1 MKITRA
7 ELTHFRSYE
16 GCEIVPCE
24 GVNVLLGDNG
34 QGKTNVLEALY
45 LCCTGR
51 SHRTRQDRELIRWG
65 ADFASVKVDALRRY
79 VTEHFYTCTPE
90 ILMSFAAL
98 YGGGGRFT
106 ENIDRRGGEGTAAFA
121 ARAIEAYCGRGI
133 RE

>member
-7 ELTHFRSYE
+7 QLNGFRSYE
-16 GCEIVPCE
+16 TCVLAPCE

-65 ADFASVKVDALRRY
+65 ADFASVKAEAERRDGSHQVEIILPALGRRKLK
-79 VTEHFYTCTPE
+79 
-90 ILMSFAAL
+90 IA
-98 YGGGGRFT
+98 GQ
-106 ENIDRRGGEGTAAFA
+106 
-121 ARAIEAYCGRGI
+121 EASNSG
-133 RE
+133 

>member
-65 ADFASVKVDALRRY
+65 ADFAAVRVEALRRDG
-79 VTEHFYTCTPE
+79 THPCPRWGGAK
-90 ILMSFAAL
+90 SRCRGRRSAAP
-98 YGGGGRFT
+98 
-106 ENIDRRGGEGTAAFA
+106 AS
-121 ARAIEAYCGRGI
+121 
-133 RE
+133 